1 MYIKCN
7 SRSFVKLSPHV
18 FVAVVQ
24 LLSCVWLPVTPEL
37 QHTRLPCP
45 SLSPRVCSNSCPL
58 SRWCYPTISPSAAPF
73 SFCFQSFPA
82 SGSFPMN
89 WLFTS
94 GGQSV
99 GASVSAS
106 VLPMNIQG
114 WFPLG
119 LTGWYPSSSLT
130 LGLPIISVDHLLSP
144 CNQLLQVIA
153 FLTMPPQMW
162 TQVPPQRT
170 KDD

>member
-1 MYIKCN
+1 MLLQMALFH
-7 SRSFVKLSPHV
+7 SFYLVSCSLTKPYPTLYD
-18 FVAVVQ
+18 
-24 LLSCVWLPVTPEL
+24 LLDCSTPGSCPPLWPG
-37 QHTRLPCP
+37 
-45 SLSPRVCSNSCPL
+45 VCSNSCPL